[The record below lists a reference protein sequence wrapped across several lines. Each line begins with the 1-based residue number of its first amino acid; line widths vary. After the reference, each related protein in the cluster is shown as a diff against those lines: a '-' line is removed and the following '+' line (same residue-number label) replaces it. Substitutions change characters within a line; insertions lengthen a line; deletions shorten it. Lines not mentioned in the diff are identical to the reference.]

1 MFNFMKKKKDIQ
13 GTNAVELT
21 DEQVAAFFK
30 ADKEAKEKADLVN
43 KIGTYIFTC
52 PNCGNLCKGEWVR
65 FDSLGN
71 LHGHTGCQTCNVHL
85 MV

>member
-1 MFNFMKKKKDIQ
+1 MFNFLKKKKDIQ

-21 DEQVAAFFK
+21 DEQVVAFFK

-52 PNCGNLCKGEWVR
+52 PTAATYVKANGYASTLWEIFTDIQAVKPAM
-65 FDSLGN
+65 FI
-71 LHGHTGCQTCNVHL
+71 
-85 MV
+85 